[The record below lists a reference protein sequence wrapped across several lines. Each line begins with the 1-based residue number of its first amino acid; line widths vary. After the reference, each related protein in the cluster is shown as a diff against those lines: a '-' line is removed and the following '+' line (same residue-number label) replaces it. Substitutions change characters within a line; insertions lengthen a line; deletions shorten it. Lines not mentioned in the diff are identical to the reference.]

1 MENVCNITEKWCF
14 SMLTEDQVRLYQ
26 RNILLPGVG
35 AEGQEKICSGKV
47 LIVGAG
53 GLGSA
58 AALYCAA
65 AGVGVIGIVDH
76 DRVEL
81 SNLQRQILHTTESIG
96 LWKTHSAKRTLA
108 ALNNSIRINA
118 YQERLCAETA
128 SDILGNYD
136 FVIDCTDNFQ
146 SKFFINDACVRSG
159 LPFSHAGVLEFY
171 GQTMT
176 VLPGKSAC
184 YRCVFQNPPA
194 LALPPGGI
202 LGSVAGMLGAIQA
215 TEAIKFLIGKG
226 DLLTDALLT
235 VDTLSM
241 EFRKVRVQ
249 KKVGCPACGIPCTV
263 LPA

>member
-1 MENVCNITEKWCF
+1 
-14 SMLTEDQVRLYQ
+14 MLTDDQASLYR

-35 AEGQEKICSGKV
+35 VEGQEKICSGKI

-81 SNLQRQILHTTESIG
+81 SNLQRQILHTMESIG
-96 LWKTHSAKRTLA
+96 QWKTQSAKRTIG
-108 ALNNSIRINA
+108 ALNNSIRIDV
-118 YQERLCAETA
+118 YQERLSAESA

-146 SKFFINDACVRSG
+146 SKFFLNDACVRSG

-184 YRCVFQNPPA
+184 YRCVFYNPPA
-194 LALPPGGI
+194 LVPPPGGI

-215 TEAIKFLIGKG
+215 TEAIKFLTGRG
-226 DLLTDALLT
+226 ELLTDVVLT
-235 VDTLSM
+235 VDALSM
-241 EFRKVRVQ
+241 EYRKVRVRQ
-249 KKVGCPACGIPCTV
+249 KDDCPACGVSSPI
-263 LPA
+263 LPG